1 MEQSNGR
8 VEHSSLTSSA
18 LKTFDLPATGRD
30 SARSGGGEGSAAL
43 KMRPCR
49 SGVAR
54 GWSVL
59 GAAMEFLFLDKEPE
73 PAL

>member
-30 SARSGGGEGSAAL
+30 SARSGGGEGSAAAEGDGDGEREGEGERVRVR
-43 KMRPCR
+43 MRMR
-49 SGVAR
+49 
-54 GWSVL
+54 
-59 GAAMEFLFLDKEPE
+59 E
-73 PAL
+73 